1 MKKIIF
7 LAVTC
12 FYCSTTVALA
22 QDNSALYI
30 DGINNGV
37 TPDNKPLVNSKL
49 VHADPSGDMV
59 LIDGLTI
66 PNNVQK
72 TTTEMSKA
80 LKKSLAM
87 SSDCI
92 PRCD

>member
-1 MKKIIF
+1 VTVSVVLLRRIPDGLSPRREGGNLLPALGKNYCKK
-7 LAVTC
+7 
-12 FYCSTTVALA
+12 TV
-22 QDNSALYI
+22 D
-30 DGINNGV
+30 
-37 TPDNKPLVNSKL
+37 
-49 VHADPSGDMV
+49 HADPSGDMV